1 MAGFSGLPSSSS
13 SSSNATWSGVA
24 RVKGPKWARMPL
36 LTVGMLGLQIVWSV
50 EMGYASP
57 YLLSLGLSKSLMSI
71 VFVAGP
77 LSGLIVQP
85 LIGVLADHSKSRFGR
100 RRPYMLGGSFI
111 CVGAII
117 LLGFTRWFS
126 GIFTAAETRAN
137 DLLTIAFAVWSI
149 YCIDFSINAVQAA
162 DRAILVDLLP
172 PSEQELGNAWAGRMF
187 GLGSVAGFFVG
198 NIDLPKAIPWMGKTQ
213 LQVLSVVT
221 SIFLMVTQGITS
233 ASVTEKVLV
242 KEADGQG
249 KGSLLSIFK
258 DIWNNILTL
267 PRVILQICIVQ
278 FFSWIAWFPVLF
290 FSTVWVGE
298 IYTREA
304 LARDPSLS
312 PDDPTLQ
319 ADATRAGSRALLWSS
334 ILSLGSSILLPFLVH
349 QSSFDADEDEK
360 PWANGTGR
368 SRRGDDSWARVFQW
382 LKSMKIHLA
391 TLWMISHLL
400 FAITMGLTLFS
411 TSVDNASALITLTGF
426 SWAVTQWV
434 PFSLL
439 GEAILVASPPP
450 SYDPTDDAPI
460 PLAEHRSRRHGHSS
474 SGSAAERQQLMFT
487 AEDQFRDDDH
497 PRDSKDSSR
506 RRDPEARSPYGLSN
520 DEARISSTDLRPSA
534 APSSSRL
541 PPTPSTSRTTSHG
554 SAAIEHTAA
563 SALEKGRKDD
573 SSDAE
578 SDAGSDEDLMLE
590 KHGEGHGD
598 GGMSN
603 KAGII
608 LGIHNIFV
616 VIPQF
621 LVTGLSSILFAL
633 LEPHKSVLDQGH
645 AGHPAAGNVPN
656 KNITEAAS
664 AAAAEVIRAT
674 LEPREAPVEGS
685 GDSIGIIFRIGGVS
699 ALIACGLCWKLS
711 RDLVGKHR

>member
-1 MAGFSGLPSSSS
+1 
-13 SSSNATWSGVA
+13 
-24 RVKGPKWARMPL
+24 
-36 LTVGMLGLQIVWSV
+36 
-50 EMGYASP
+50 
-57 YLLSLGLSKSLMSI
+57 
-71 VFVAGP
+71 
-77 LSGLIVQP
+77 
-85 LIGVLADHSKSRFGR
+85 
-100 RRPYMLGGSFI
+100 
-111 CVGAII
+111 
-117 LLGFTRWFS
+117 
-126 GIFTAAETRAN
+126 
-137 DLLTIAFAVWSI
+137 
-149 YCIDFSINAVQAA
+149 
-162 DRAILVDLLP
+162 
-172 PSEQELGNAWAGRMF
+172 
-187 GLGSVAGFFVG
+187 
-198 NIDLPKAIPWMGKTQ
+198 MGKTQ

-221 SIFLMVTQGITS
+221 SIFLMVTHGITS

-242 KEADGQG
+242 KEADGQT
-249 KGSLLSIFK
+249 KGSVLSIFK

-298 IYTREA
+298 IYTREM
-304 LARDPSLS
+304 LAKDPSLS

-334 ILSLGSSILLPFLVH
+334 ILSLVASILLPFMVH
-349 QSSFDADEDEK
+349 QSSFDSDGDER
-360 PWANGTGR
+360 PWAGGGGR
-368 SRRGDDSWARVFQW
+368 SKRKDDSWARVFQW
-382 LKSMKIHLA
+382 LKSMRIHLA

-400 FAITMGLTLFS
+400 FAITMGLTYFS

-426 SWAVTQWV
+426 SWAVSQWV

-439 GEAILVASPPP
+439 GEAILVASPPA
-450 SYDPTDDAPI
+450 SYDPVDDAPI
-460 PLAEHRSRRHGHSS
+460 PLTENRSRRHGHSG
-474 SGSAAERQQLMFT
+474 SGSAAERQQLMFN
-487 AEDQFRDDDH
+487 AEDQFRDDDEDGPH
-497 PRDSKDSSR
+497 HHRPRDSKDSGKKRDHESR
-506 RRDPEARSPYGLSN
+506 YLPPAELRHLSSNGDVHPRIRSPYGLGN
-520 DEARISSTDLRPSA
+520 DEARISSADVVRLSPA
-534 APSSSRL
+534 AAVTPSSSSSRT
-541 PPTPSTSRTTSHG
+541 PVTPSSMSRANSHASGAAETSAT
-554 SAAIEHTAA
+554 AAA

-578 SDAGSDEDLMLE
+578 SDVGSDDELMLE

-656 KNITEAAS
+656 KNITDATTAVV
-664 AAAAEVIRAT
+664 ADVVRAT

-685 GDSIGIIFRIGGVS
+685 GDSIGIIFR
-699 ALIACGLCWKLS
+699 
-711 RDLVGKHR
+711 

>member
-36 LTVGMLGLQIVWSV
+36 LTIGMLGLQIVWSV

-100 RRPYMLGGSFI
+100 RRPYMLGGSLI
-111 CVGAII
+111 C
-117 LLGFTRWFS
+117 
-126 GIFTAAETRAN
+126 
-137 DLLTIAFAVWSI
+137 
-149 YCIDFSINAVQAA
+149 AA

-249 KGSLLSIFK
+249 KGSFLSIFK

-304 LARDPSLS
+304 LAKDPSLS

-349 QSSFDADEDEK
+349 QSSFNEDEDEK

-382 LKSMKIHLA
+382 LKSMRIHLA

-439 GEAILVASPPP
+439 GEAILVASPPA

-474 SGSAAERQQLMFT
+474 SGSAAERQQLMFN

-506 RRDPEARSPYGLSN
+506 RRDPEARYLPPEIRHLSSNGDVHTRIRSPYGLSN
-520 DEARISSTDLRPSA
+520 DEARISSADLRPSA
-534 APSSSRL
+534 TPSSSRP

-554 SAAIEHTAA
+554 SAAIEPTAA

-578 SDAGSDEDLMLE
+578 SDVGSDEDLMLE

-664 AAAAEVIRAT
+664 AAAAAEVIRAT

-685 GDSIGIIFRIGGVS
+685 GDSIGIIFRVGGVS

>member
-13 SSSNATWSGVA
+13 SSANATWSGVA
-24 RVKGPKWARMPL
+24 RVKGPRCARMPL
-36 LTVGMLGLQIVWSV
+36 LTIGMLGLQIVWSV

-100 RRPYMLGGSFI
+100 RRPYMLGGSLF

-126 GIFTAAETRAN
+126 GLFTTAETRAN

-172 PSEQELGNAWAGRMF
+172 PSEQEVGNAWAGRMF

-213 LQVLSVVT
+213 LQVLSVIT

-233 ASVTEKVLV
+233 AGVTEKVLV

-249 KGSLLSIFK
+249 RGSLISIFK

-298 IYTREA
+298 IYTREM
-304 LARDPSLS
+304 LAKDPSLS

-334 ILSLGSSILLPFLVH
+334 ILSLGSSILLPFIVY
-349 QSSFDADEDEK
+349 QSSFSEDEDEK
-360 PWANGTGR
+360 PWANGSGR
-368 SRRGDDSWARVFQW
+368 NRKKDDSWARVFQW

-391 TLWMISHLL
+391 TLWMVSHLL
-400 FAITMGLTLFS
+400 FAITMGLTYFS

-426 SWAVTQWV
+426 SWAVSQWV
-434 PFSLL
+434 PFSL
-439 GEAILVASPPP
+439 V
-450 SYDPTDDAPI
+450 
-460 PLAEHRSRRHGHSS
+460 
-474 SGSAAERQQLMFT
+474 
-487 AEDQFRDDDH
+487 
-497 PRDSKDSSR
+497 
-506 RRDPEARSPYGLSN
+506 
-520 DEARISSTDLRPSA
+520 ARISSADLRPSA
-534 APSSSRL
+534 STPSSSR
-541 PPTPSTSRTTSHG
+541 PPATPSTSRTNSHASG
-554 SAAIEHTAA
+554 ANETIVA

-578 SDAGSDEDLMLE
+578 SDVGSDEELMLE

-656 KNITEAAS
+656 KNITDATS
-664 AAAAEVIRAT
+664 AAVAEVVRAT

-699 ALIACGLCWKLS
+699 AFIACGLCWKL
-711 RDLVGKHR
+711 